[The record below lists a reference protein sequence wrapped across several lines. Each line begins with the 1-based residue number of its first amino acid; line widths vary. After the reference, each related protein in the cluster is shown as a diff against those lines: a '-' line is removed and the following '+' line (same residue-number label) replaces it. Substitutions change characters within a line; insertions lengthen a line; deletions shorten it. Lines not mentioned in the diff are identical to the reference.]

1 MMTEV
6 FRLTPKLG
14 KCYMYAEATTRQG
27 SYPTQKYFTTN
38 ELQYVGVFKE
48 HLQYGYRDYA
58 THIGVFDNYGTEVRV
73 NYSYEGNTCFIEI
86 PLPTPINS
94 DIKLELIHTV
104 KTRLIPKLRDIIMS
118 RLSTVEVNYV
128 MRLFK

>member
-14 KCYMYAEATTRQG
+14 KCYMYAEATSRQG
-27 SYPTQKYFTTN
+27 HWPREKYFTTN
-38 ELQYVGVFKE
+38 ELQYVGVFKA
-48 HLQYGYRDYA
+48 HDYA
-58 THIGVFDNYGTEVRV
+58 THIGVFDNYGTEVQV

-94 DIKLELIHTV
+94 DIKLELIHKV
-104 KTRLIPKLRDIIMS
+104 KTRTIPKLRDIVMIT
-118 RLSTVEVNYV
+118 LSTEEVNYA
-128 MRLFK
+128 MRFFK